1 MSVLIAYYFRVG
13 ENYFGGAYRN
23 ISVGNT
29 EKAAKMISEITGGKL
44 FRIEQEI
51 LYSDVYQTCIAEAG
65 GGKLTVAPGKV
76 ILPFDAA

>member
-44 FRIEQEI
+44 FRSEQKNPRI
-51 LYSDVYQTCIAEAG
+51 PTYIRHVSLKPAEG
-65 GGKLTVAPGKV
+65 N
-76 ILPFDAA
+76 